1 MGYLI
6 IMGYLASHVLK
17 PFSYFITNSVVVQ
30 SSSFLAKLL
39 VHMKAKR
46 IYILYYKG
54 LYSIGI
60 PLLEVEGR
68 EVLRIFQPSMPNCC

>member
-46 IYILYYKG
+46 IYIYIYIILQRFVFHWD
-54 LYSIGI
+54 SIIG
-60 PLLEVEGR
+60 GGGKR
-68 EVLRIFQPSMPNCC
+68 SA